1 MTALAPNEP
10 AAPGDSALECFRLG
24 REYFP
29 EINWSKND
37 FRRAF
42 QEQHRSNTPGRT
54 NEDEY
59 IRLACLQGIP
69 EALPIFDRY
78 YIKPLLP
85 ALLRITGS
93 ADVADAALQKL
104 REKLLLPPQRRL
116 ALYKESG
123 TFRAWLRV
131 VATRTALD
139 ELRSRGGKRRTEC
152 QLEEHLETLAP
163 NPEQRVLREEWRLGF
178 RNALRAA
185 ILRLSQRERQC
196 LRLHLVAEWSV
207 TQIGR
212 AFSVHRATAARWLV
226 SGKQRLHELLRE
238 ELLKLGA
245 SQDLELADFLLEIPT
260 QIDLRLS
267 QLFATTGVIQLS
279 QQV

>member
-1 MTALAPNEP
+1 MTARVQNEI
-10 AAPGDSALECFRLG
+10 AAATEVAFECYQRG
-24 REYFP
+24 RECFP
-29 EINWSKND
+29 EIDWSKSD
-37 FRRAF
+37 FSKAF
-42 QEQHRSNTPGRT
+42 HEHHREGSPGET

-59 IRLACLQGIP
+59 IRLACLQEIP
-69 EALPIFDRY
+69 EAHPLFDRY

-123 TFRAWLRV
+123 SFRAWLRV

-139 ELRSRGGKRRTEC
+139 ELRSRGIRRRSEC
-152 QLEEHLETLAP
+152 QLEDHLEALAP
-163 NPEQRVLREEWRLGF
+163 NPEQQVLRAEWRLGF
-178 RNALRAA
+178 RKCLRSA

-196 LRLHLVAEWSV
+196 LRLHLVARWSV

-226 SGKQRLHELLRE
+226 SSKQRLHELLRE
-238 ELLKLGA
+238 ELLELGA
-245 SQDLELADFLLEIPT
+245 SQELELADFLLEIPT

-267 QLFATTGVIQLS
+267 QLFATTGVIQRS
-279 QQV
+279 QQD